1 MDVFISHSSKDK
13 VTAVRLA
20 QDLKK
25 AKVRVWIDKSKLK
38 AGDPLVERLQD
49 AIQQSQNLI
58 LLWSRPA
65 SESFYVKAEWLA
77 AYHLKK
83 GIIPCL
89 VDSTDL
95 PPFLLDFIRC
105 DFRTSYDQGRD
116 LLVEALGRKAPTPPI
131 KPGARPQG
139 RGQNAKDEVSLELQQ
154 GQERVIDLLLTQGPQ
169 QAQEA
174 QTKLDAA
181 MNKALRRWASD
192 PLILNLGGYHKKN
205 RYMIQHWN
213 AIQARM
219 SPQDALLEEA
229 EKLFFQSLA
238 IQPDNGSALN
248 GLGSILLLRREL
260 DAAEFFVR
268 RALAKSKEEGLA
280 YPAAEQDLDTILQ
293 LKAERQK
300 RV

>member
-20 QDLKK
+20 HDLKK
-25 AKVRVWIDKSKLK
+25 AKIRAWIDKAKLK
-38 AGDPLVERLQD
+38 AGDPLVERLQE
-49 AIQQSQNLI
+49 AIQQSQNLA
-58 LLWSRPA
+58 LLWSKPA

-89 VDSTDL
+89 VDDTAL

-105 DFRTSYDQGRD
+105 DFRASYDQGRD
-116 LLVEALGRKAPTPPI
+116 LLVEALGGKAPARF
-131 KPGARPQG
+131 ARPELRPG
-139 RGQNAKDEVSLELQQ
+139 GQKKDAKDDVGSEIQN
-154 GQERVIDLLLTQGPQ
+154 GQATVIDLLLTRGPE

-174 QTKLDAA
+174 QARLDTATDE
-181 MNKALRRWASD
+181 ALRRWAND
-192 PLILNLGGYHKKN
+192 PQILNLAGYHKKN
-205 RYMIQHWN
+205 SYMIKYWK
-213 AIQARM
+213 AIQARIT
-219 SPQDALLEEA
+219 PQDGLLEEA

-238 IQPDNGSALN
+238 IQPDNCSALN
-248 GLGSILLLRREL
+248 GLGSILMLRREL

-268 RALAKSKEEGLA
+268 RALAKSNEEGSS
-280 YPAAEQDLDTILQ
+280 YPDAEQDLQTILR

-300 RV
+300 V